1 MESKKKHS
9 ETQSSFWLQGVW
21 AQTVEEMGKGCQ
33 RIQTSN
39 YKIKTFRGS
48 NVQHDGYS
56 EKLIYLK
63 YLKVAQRVDL
73 KSFHCKKK
81 SCNCGK

>member
-9 ETQSSFWLQGVW
+9 ETQSTLWLQGVW
-21 AQTVEEMGKGCQ
+21 AQRVEEMGKGCQ

-48 NVQHDGYS
+48 NVQHDDYS

-73 KSFHCKKK
+73 KSSYHRPKK
-81 SCNCGK
+81 